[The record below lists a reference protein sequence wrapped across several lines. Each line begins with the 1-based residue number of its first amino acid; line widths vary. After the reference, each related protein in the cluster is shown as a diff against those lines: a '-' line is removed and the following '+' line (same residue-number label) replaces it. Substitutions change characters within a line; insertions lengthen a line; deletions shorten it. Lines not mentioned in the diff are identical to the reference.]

1 MINQEMVSNKMIDFE
16 SEKVFGNAGCCH
28 LDSDWQNNKALKRSY
43 LTVFA
48 LYLCAYN
55 LNFTTFRDLSYLH
68 LDLFYLAV
76 RILCA
81 VVLFARIVGISKT
94 GFAHW
99 QIVLFSICACLL
111 IASTAISG
119 SWNILLLFLFVVAGK
134 GIESK
139 DLAVVSFWCSFGVA
153 IVTVTAAS
161 FGFIST
167 VTMHSLINSVRQ
179 APGFT
184 HPNSLG
190 VLLLSMTCSVAVL
203 RFRKMTLID
212 LAFYGFMYYLCD
224 VVVFS
229 RTSAICILLIS
240 ALSILTTLLRGR
252 TFDSILIFFGLLAFL
267 VLSCLTYYLM
277 VFYTPAVRWMSD
289 FNSLL
294 SSRPALMHYFS
305 AAFPPSLFG
314 FNFDG
319 VPIRFGSFDT
329 FIVDNAYAHIV
340 LESGILVAILLSV
353 AWILTMAQ
361 ALRFHDLRPSI
372 FGLIVFSFVAFSE
385 TAAFF
390 ICINFCL
397 IGFSESLYSAR
408 CTRNETTVDDGVF
421 NG

>member
-1 MINQEMVSNKMIDFE
+1 MINHDLVFNINTDFA
-16 SEKVFGNAGCCH
+16 STKAVGNADRCD
-28 LDSDWQNNKALKRSY
+28 LDSDWQSSKRSKRSY
-43 LTVFA
+43 LFVFA

-68 LDLFYLAV
+68 LDVFYLAV
-76 RILCA
+76 RFLCA
-81 VVLFARIVGISKT
+81 VVLFARIIGISKT
-94 GFAHW
+94 GFERW

-111 IASTAISG
+111 ITSTAISG

-134 GIESK
+134 GIEAK
-139 DLAVVSFWCSFGVA
+139 DLAHVSFWCSLGIAV
-153 IVTVTAAS
+153 VTVTAAS
-161 FGFIST
+161 LGFIST
-167 VTMHSLINSVRQ
+167 VMMHSLINSVRQ

-190 VLLLSMTCSVAVL
+190 VLLLCMTCSFAVL
-203 RFRKMTLID
+203 RFRKMTITD

-229 RTSAICILLIS
+229 RTSALCILLIG
-240 ALSILTTLLRGR
+240 ALSILTTLFRGR
-252 TFDSILIFFGLLAFL
+252 AFDRLLIVFGLLAFL
-267 VLSCLTYYLM
+267 CLSCLTYYLM
-277 VFYTPAVRWMSD
+277 IFYNPSVSWMSD

-329 FIVDNAYAHIV
+329 FLVDNAYAHIV
-340 LESGILVAILLSV
+340 LESGFLVAVLLSV
-353 AWILTMAQ
+353 AWILTMVQ
-361 ALRFHDLRPSI
+361 ALRFHELRPSI

-408 CTRNETTVDDGVF
+408 CTRNKTTVNDGAF

>member
-28 LDSDWQNNKALKRSY
+28 LESDWQNNKALKRSY

-81 VVLFARIVGISKT
+81 VVLFARIIGISKT
-94 GFAHW
+94 GFARW

-139 DLAVVSFWCSFGVA
+139 DLAIVAFWCSFGVA
-153 IVTVTAAS
+153 IVTVAAAS

-167 VTMHSLINSVRQ
+167 VTMYSLINSVRQ

-190 VLLLSMTCSVAVL
+190 VLLLCMTCSFAVL
-203 RFRKMTLID
+203 RFRKMGLID
-212 LAFYGFMYYLCD
+212 LVFYGFMYYLCD

-229 RTSAICILLIS
+229 RTSALCIILIG

-252 TFDSILIFFGLLAFL
+252 AFDSILIFFGLFAFL

-277 VFYTPAVRWMSD
+277 LFYTPAVRWMSD

-305 AAFPPSLFG
+305 ATFPPSLLG
-314 FNFDG
+314 FNFG
-319 VPIRFGSFDT
+319 GAPIRFGSFDT
-329 FIVDNAYAHIV
+329 FLVDNAYAHIV

-353 AWILTMAQ
+353 TWILTMVQ

-390 ICINFCL
+390 ICINFSL
-397 IGFSESLYSAR
+397 IGFSEFLYSTR
-408 CTRNETTVDDGVF
+408 CTESKATVIDGAF

>member
-1 MINQEMVSNKMIDFE
+1 MINHELVSNKNIDFDSAE
-16 SEKVFGNAGCCH
+16 VVGNTDRNR
-28 LDSDWQNNKALKRSY
+28 LDSGSQNMKRSKRSY
-43 LTVFA
+43 LFVFA
-48 LYLCAYN
+48 LYICAYN
-55 LNFTTFRDLSYLH
+55 LNFTTFRDLSFLH
-68 LDLFYLAV
+68 LDLFYLGV

-81 VVLFARIVGISKT
+81 VVLFARIIGISKT

-99 QIVLFSICACLL
+99 QIILFSICACVL

-119 SWNILLLFLFVVAGK
+119 SWNILLLFLFVVAGE

-139 DLAVVSFWCSFGVA
+139 DLAGVSFWCSLGIA
-153 IVTVTAAS
+153 IVTVAAAS
-161 FGFIST
+161 LGFIST

-190 VLLLSMTCSVAVL
+190 VLLLCMTCSFAVL
-203 RFRKMTLID
+203 RFRKMAIID

-229 RTSAICILLIS
+229 RTSALCILLIGV
-240 ALSILTTLLRGR
+240 LSILTTLLRGR
-252 TFDSILIFFGLLAFL
+252 TFDRTLIFLGLLAFL
-267 VLSCLTYYLM
+267 VLSFLTYYLM
-277 VFYTPAVRWMSD
+277 YFYNPSVGWMSD

-294 SSRPALMHYFS
+294 SSRPALMHFFS
-305 AAFPPSLFG
+305 VTFPPSLFG

-319 VPIRFGSFDT
+319 VPIRFGSFDS
-329 FIVDNAYAHIV
+329 FLVDNAYAHIV
-340 LESGILVAILLSV
+340 LESGILVAFLLSV
-353 AWILTMAQ
+353 AWILTMVQ
-361 ALRFHDLRPSI
+361 ALRFHDLRPSV

-397 IGFSESLYSAR
+397 IGLSEALYS
-408 CTRNETTVDDGVF
+408 TRTREAKLLIF
-421 NG
+421 MER